1 MAIGIIYGPGG
12 SGKSFFQMLIV
23 VKQLR
28 ETRRNICTNLSIK
41 VPELQAWLERNYP
54 DECIDAGARI
64 RLLTEAETREFWR
77 YRGPIKWLGTDA
89 ATVYDGVVDE
99 GVNGVCYIIDEAGAA
114 GFDALGW
121 ASSDGRTSRGTKAI
135 WYLDQQRK
143 FGDDVFAST
152 NGRSPGQIAKPFR
165 DKAHKFIRLRNEY
178 LATYGPFKG
187 RGRFVWKEYGQE
199 PTGSN
204 KVEPVQRGT
213 FCYGTGLEDCYKTE
227 QGVGVIGA
235 KADKGAKAKGIPI
248 MWVIP
253 MALALS
259 SLCFLVPYALGKIG
273 GAVIS
278 KTATAEGERAAAA
291 VAGSAGAGHVD
302 EGGGVHQA
310 NPGSDGVQAAARR
323 QKGAT
328 YLSAA
333 NGVTIVRYYVDGYTA
348 RVELS
353 DGSILD
359 HDSPRLGAI
368 GPNWVM
374 IDGERIAWRA
384 APSEFYQP
392 PPPAPGLAPSAPSSV
407 GQPVAMPEE
416 IAALAPGPG

>member
-41 VPELQAWLERNYP
+41 IPELQAWLERTYP
-54 DECIDAGARI
+54 NECIDAGARI

-77 YRGPIKWLGTDA
+77 YRGPIKWTGTDA
-89 ATVYDGVVDE
+89 ATVYDGVEDK

-152 NGRSPGQIAKPFR
+152 NGRTPGQIAKPFR

-213 FCYGTGLEDCYKTE
+213 FAYGTGLEDCYRTE

-273 GAVIS
+273 GSVIS
-278 KTATAEGERAAAA
+278 GAAGGEGASKAPARETGK
-291 VAGSAGAGHVD
+291 AGSGVGGAG
-302 EGGGVHQA
+302 G
-310 NPGSDGVQAAARR
+310 GSDGVPAGSERR

-328 YLSAA
+328 YLALA
-333 NGVTIVRYYVDGYTA
+333 NGATIVRYYADRYGA

-353 DGSILD
+353 DGVVLD
-359 HDSPRLGAI
+359 RESPRLGAI

-392 PPPAPGLAPSAPSSV
+392 PPPAPGLAPSAPSAV
-407 GQPVAMPEE
+407 GQPAAMPEE